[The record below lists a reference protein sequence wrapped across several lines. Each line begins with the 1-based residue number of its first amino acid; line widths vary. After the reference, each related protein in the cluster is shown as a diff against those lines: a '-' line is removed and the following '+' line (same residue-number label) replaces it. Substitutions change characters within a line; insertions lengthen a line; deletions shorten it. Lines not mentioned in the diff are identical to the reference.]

1 MSQTAAIKHKQKP
14 FTTKELVLTAMFS
27 ALLAVCSWISIPIGA
42 IAFTLQTFA
51 VFCAVNLLGGR
62 NGLFSI
68 LVYLLLGAA
77 GIPVFSG
84 FKSGIGVLAGPTGGY
99 IIGFIFIALIFW
111 AGTKLMGDKLP
122 VRIALMI
129 AGLAVCYAFGT
140 LWFVFGY
147 SKGGSHM
154 SFLNAMKICV
164 FPFIP
169 FDLGKLV
176 LCLLITEPVK
186 IAVKKQ

>member
-1 MSQTAAIKHKQKP
+1 MSQTAAIRNKQKP

-77 GIPVFSG
+77 GLPVFSG

-122 VRIALMI
+122 VRIALMT
-129 AGLAVCYAFGT
+129 AGLAICYAFGT
-140 LWFVFGY
+140 IWFVFGY

>member
-1 MSQTAAIKHKQKP
+1 MNETTAVKKPQKA
-14 FTTKELVLTAMFS
+14 FSTKELVLIAMFS
-27 ALLAVCSWISIPIGA
+27 AVIAVCAWISIPFGA

-51 VFCAVNLLGGR
+51 IFCAVNLLGGK

-68 LVYLLLGAA
+68 LVYLLLGAV
-77 GIPVFSG
+77 GLPVFSG
-84 FKSGIGVLAGPTGGY
+84 FKSGLGVLAGPTGGY

-122 VRIALMI
+122 CRIALMLT
-129 AGLAVCYAFGT
+129 GLAVCYAFGT
-140 LWFVFGY
+140 IWFVFGY
-147 SKGGSHM
+147 SKDGSHM

-186 IAVKKQ
+186 AAIKKL

>member
-1 MSQTAAIKHKQKP
+1 MSQTAAIKNKQKP

-77 GIPVFSG
+77 GLPVFSG

-122 VRIALMI
+122 VRIALMT

-140 LWFVFGY
+140 IWFVFGY

>member
-1 MSQTAAIKHKQKP
+1 MSQTAAIKNKQKP

-77 GIPVFSG
+77 GLPVFSG

-111 AGTKLMGDKLP
+111 AGTKLLGDKLP
-122 VRIALMI
+122 VRIALMT

-140 LWFVFGY
+140 IWFVFGY

-154 SFLNAMKICV
+154 SFLNVMKICV

>member
-1 MSQTAAIKHKQKP
+1 MSQTAAIKNKQKP

-77 GIPVFSG
+77 GLPVFSG

-122 VRIALMI
+122 VRIALMT

-140 LWFVFGY
+140 IWFVFGY

-154 SFLNAMKICV
+154 SLLNAMKICV